1 MTRADE
7 AHPNGEYVQ
16 CTLKASSDAA
26 LISNSCGAG
35 LQQLHGPENMVSSR
49 HVHGNLQ
56 DIFHPLP
63 CSLCCELDLA
73 SPLTGS
79 LFPTFAQ
86 AVYRELSG
94 TRAHGTRSL
103 VPSSDGL
110 DWTDPSA
117 SEQQSTAY
125 ITERR
130 I

>member
-35 LQQLHGPENMVSSR
+35 LQLHGPENMAFSR

-63 CSLCCELDLA
+63 CPLCCELELA
-73 SPLTGS
+73 SPLRGS
-79 LFPTFAQ
+79 LFPTLAQ
-86 AVYRELSG
+86 TVYRELSG

-117 SEQQSTAY
+117 SEQQSTPN
-125 ITERR
+125 IIERR